1 MFDLSK
7 REILTVIGVLIIVCG
22 LTAWTTVFV
31 IQKYVLGHRG
41 DPLARAG
48 GLSPSQAIEKK

>member
-7 REILTVIGVLIIVCG
+7 REFFIILGTVLIVCG
-22 LTAWTTVFV
+22 LTAWGTVFL
-31 IQKYVLGHRG
+31 IHNFVLSYRD

-48 GLSPSQAIEKK
+48 GLSPSQEIGRK